1 MPNRQMKTKAKQIKR
16 PKKDIKESNIGR
28 VYIEID

>member
-1 MPNRQMKTKAKQIKR
+1 MPNRQKTKAKQIKR

-28 VYIEID
+28 AYIEID